1 MTLQEIRA
9 FYNYFT
15 TTADKVGLV
24 LYILIEEDGVTK
36 IMQAD
41 IDELTSI
48 DLKSTYIDS
57 LAKIITDDTL
67 ELMPISQGDNRK
79 DVWYEYDL
87 EDVPVRLKNMSEVIK
102 NADFPIFD
110 FGDGNFSQIKGFIIT
125 IGNDTNKIALY
136 KNLTHLN
143 MIRGASVLG
152 IRYANNRFERVRED
166 IIKLS
171 SNIDFFQIN
180 DSIFIINVKT
190 LEHGFNFE
198 TIIRKQAL
206 KNIEIIEKLNLIED
220 ITPLKEMAQD
230 LSFAKKIT
238 KIREDSPVINLPVN
252 QIVNFVKSHPPL
264 KNRIRTNNDA
274 SRIVLDTKVSQKLF
288 LKLINDD
295 LLTSELTKRY
305 YDSLAKDSI
314 IIEEDV

>member
-48 DLKSTYIDS
+48 DLESTYIDS

-190 LEHGFNFE
+190 LERGFNFE

>member
-1 MTLQEIRA
+1 MTLQEIRV

-24 LYILIEEDGVTK
+24 LYILIEEDSVTQ

-41 IDELTSI
+41 IDDLTSI

-87 EDVPVRLKNMSEVIK
+87 EDIPVRLKNMSEVINK
-102 NADFPIFD
+102 RDFPIFD
-110 FGDGNFSQIKGFIIT
+110 FGDGDFSNIKGFIIT
-125 IGNDTNKIALY
+125 IGNDTKTIALY
-136 KNLTHLN
+136 KNLTHLH
-143 MIRGASVLG
+143 MIRGSSVFG
-152 IRYANNRFERVRED
+152 IRYANNRFERVRDD

-171 SNIDFFQIN
+171 SNIDFFQID
-180 DSIFIINVKT
+180 DSIFIINIKT
-190 LEHGFNFE
+190 LERGFNFE
-198 TIIRKQAL
+198 TIVRKQAL
-206 KNIEIIEKLNLIED
+206 KNIDIIEKLNLVED
-220 ITPLKEMAQD
+220 IAPLKEMAKE

-238 KIREDSPVINLPVN
+238 KIREDSPVINLPIS
-252 QIVNFVKSHPPL
+252 QIVNFVKNHPPL
-264 KNRIRTNNDA
+264 KNRIRTNKDE
-274 SRIVLDTKVSQKLF
+274 SRIILDTKVSQKLF

-295 LLTSELTKRY
+295 LLTSELTLRY
-305 YDSLAKDSI
+305 YDILAKDSI
-314 IIEEDV
+314 KIDEDA